1 MKISRLIK
9 LLWQGSL
16 RVHFSQYG
24 EDVILHKLFGSK
36 FRDGFYID
44 VGAHHPFR
52 QSNTAYLWLLGWNGV
67 NVDASAA
74 AIKVFNQIRSQD
86 VNLWS
91 AVVDEDTAAKQ
102 NQITLYSNK
111 EIDLGATCDE
121 ALAVIRAVGHP
132 ALRLVLDVKSLVAE
146 SRQTHEPVPDIIRR
160 VGGDV
165 AYVQANDERRGHP
178 GSGPTDFVPI
188 CQALRD
194 IGYDGWV
201 SMEPFEFGP
210 GPDIVARE
218 GLACVE
224 RAWAATAPNR
234 TDVHGPA

>member
-36 FRDGFYID
+36 FSEGFYID

-74 AIKVFNQIRSQD
+74 AIRVFERVRSGD

-102 NQITLYSNK
+102 TQITLYSNK
-111 EIDLGATCDE
+111 AIDLGATCDE
-121 ALAVIRAVGHP
+121 TLARERGTVRAETVPCTSLANIINTYGEKNGGVIHFLNIDIEGFDEKAVESIHLWRYKPKVICVEIYEKNIRAV
-132 ALRLVLDVKSLVAE
+132 L
-146 SRQTHEPVPDIIRR
+146 QTAACRKLEDEGYILLER
-160 VGGDV
+160 VG
-165 AYVQANDERRGHP
+165 
-178 GSGPTDFVPI
+178 
-188 CQALRD
+188 L
-194 IGYDGWV
+194 
-201 SMEPFEFGP
+201 
-210 GPDIVARE
+210 
-218 GLACVE
+218 
-224 RAWAATAPNR
+224 TAVFQLTR
-234 TDVHGPA
+234 